1 MKKNATPIPTD
12 DEILAYNNVPPEVAA
27 KYIGWTSHALRY
39 ALQDQRVPFG
49 VATKVTTQ
57 WSYNISPGGLV
68 KYKNGDLP
76 AYTLKD
82 LEAMVMDRAEQAW
95 DLKLNGVSKVINTV
109 LGVAGS

>member
-1 MKKNATPIPTD
+1 MKKNALPVPTD
-12 DEILAYNNVPPEVAA
+12 DEIMAYANVPVGVAA
-27 KYIGWTSHALRY
+27 KYIGWTDHALYY

-49 VATKVTTQ
+49 VATKIQTQ

-82 LEAMVMDRAEQAW
+82 LETMVMDRAEQAW
-95 DLKLNGVSKVINTV
+95 DLKLSGVSKVINTV
-109 LGVAGS
+109 LGVASA